1 MKTHIERWAEAKE
14 VRDTI
19 TSFLEWFTE
28 KHGLA
33 LVQKD
38 ELDPTLA
45 QYLGVDLEGRKRE
58 LKLMDLGRASV
69 NAKAPQEKPQGI
81 AALVDSGK
89 LGPAGAVAL
98 AAAASLGEP
107 YKTMARQAAQYEA
120 DQMAQMAHQQAT
132 GATEKPQE
140 GQQATNPYHPAHH
153 QQPAPQGT
161 LITYRGKP
169 FGTLFKEYKTLLTG
183 GPSRLMI
190 YRRRQV
196 IGLPLAIWQGLVDKG
211 VIWLGV
217 TCQDEGSR
225 FLVDLATAQEKG
237 IPYDE
242 GLGQRWGIPLALFE
256 VLDSHTGE
264 VIRGPRDG
272 KWDRTAA
279 FPRFLFDV
287 RQGNAV
293 KTPGRRSRR

>member
-1 MKTHIERWAEAKE
+1 MKTQIERWAEAKE

-19 TSFLEWFTE
+19 TSFLEWFSE

-58 LKLMDLGRASV
+58 LKLMDLGRASI
-69 NAKAPQEKPQGI
+69 NAKPQGQENHHPQGI

-89 LGPAGAVAL
+89 LGQAGAVAL
-98 AAAASLGEP
+98 AAAASLGET

-120 DQMAQMAHQQAT
+120 DQMAHQQAT
-132 GATEKPQE
+132 TATEKPQE
-140 GQQATNPYHPAHH
+140 GQGPMNPYHPALHH
-153 QQPAPQGT
+153 QPDLQGT

-196 IGLPLAIWQGLVDKG
+196 IGLPLAIWQGLGNKDVQ
-211 VIWLGV
+211 WLGV
-217 TCQDEGSR
+217 TCLDEGHR
-225 FLVDLATAQEKG
+225 YLVDMATAQEKG

-242 GLGQRWGIPLALFE
+242 GLGQRWGIPLGLFE
-256 VLDSHTGE
+256 VLDSQTGE
-264 VIRGPRDG
+264 VVRGPRDG
-272 KWDRTAA
+272 IWKRTAA